1 MPCVLS
7 WIVSCVYSR
16 HGFRSKEGTRL
27 SVWVGDSGI
36 AELCSVLDIERVVLP
51 FYWPTDELT
60 DQLTDRLTY
69 LHADVFRLAA
79 RAAHRLVNHRLGV
92 RQRDPLAARAC
103 AQD

>member
-1 MPCVLS
+1 M
-7 WIVSCVYSR
+7 
-16 HGFRSKEGTRL
+16 
-27 SVWVGDSGI
+27 
-36 AELCSVLDIERVVLP
+36 LDIERVVLP

-103 AQD
+103 AQDERAHRGGHAHLRVEGRDIQRLGLGLGLGLG